1 MRILPTPLV
10 SIGRLR
16 SAATVLFLMLA
27 SLVVGYH
34 TITLAVR
41 RWANAGAHTASGRRD
56 GSNSN
61 VLVAMERLS
70 SELSGA
76 RDELR
81 RMGEQNAELS
91 SRLGVVGFESEQA
104 YRILDGL
111 DLGILVLDARGHIRR
126 ANRRLLDLLGTKR
139 SSVEGRVAGEA
150 IQHPDLLRVVDQMQ
164 DGTAPGHTSV
174 DIEFR
179 ETAPDHSF
187 ELSCRS
193 LTDAA
198 GDRIGVLLMV
208 QDVTRLKLAR
218 QAQEDFLAQAS
229 HELLTPL
236 TSIKGYAEMLVAGE
250 CDNEEER
257 KEFFNTINAEADRL
271 TDLVRNLLSVSKIEG
286 GHFDMERVLV
296 KTDWLV
302 EQSMPAVQAA
312 AREKGITIEKR
323 LPDVFPTLMGDK
335 DLLKV
340 VLINILG
347 NAVKYTPSGGTI
359 RLAIYAQDRNV
370 HLEVA
375 DTGCGIPRDELPRIF
390 EKFYRGSG
398 QKIRDQIG
406 SGLGL
411 TTALQVVKLHGGTID
426 VQSEP
431 GKGSTFTVRIPTEDF
446 SLEKRQDR
454 PDR

>member
-1 MRILPTPLV
+1 
-10 SIGRLR
+10 
-16 SAATVLFLMLA
+16 
-27 SLVVGYH
+27 
-34 TITLAVR
+34 
-41 RWANAGAHTASGRRD
+41 
-56 GSNSN
+56 
-61 VLVAMERLS
+61 
-70 SELSGA
+70 
-76 RDELR
+76 
-81 RMGEQNAELS
+81 
-91 SRLGVVGFESEQA
+91 
-104 YRILDGL
+104 
-111 DLGILVLDARGHIRR
+111 
-126 ANRRLLDLLGTKR
+126 
-139 SSVEGRVAGEA
+139 
-150 IQHPDLLRVVDQMQ
+150 
-164 DGTAPGHTSV
+164 
-174 DIEFR
+174 
-179 ETAPDHSF
+179 
-187 ELSCRS
+187 
-193 LTDAA
+193 
-198 GDRIGVLLMV
+198 
-208 QDVTRLKLAR
+208 
-218 QAQEDFLAQAS
+218 
-229 HELLTPL
+229 
-236 TSIKGYAEMLVAGE
+236 
-250 CDNEEER
+250 
-257 KEFFNTINAEADRL
+257 
-271 TDLVRNLLSVSKIEG
+271 VRNLLSVSKIEG